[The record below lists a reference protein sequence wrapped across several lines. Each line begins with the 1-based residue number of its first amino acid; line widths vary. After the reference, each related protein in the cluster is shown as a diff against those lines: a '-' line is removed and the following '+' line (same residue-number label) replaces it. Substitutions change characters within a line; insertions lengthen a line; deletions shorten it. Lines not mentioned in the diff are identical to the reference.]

1 MDSAGT
7 FEMVLQTIS
16 TGLVEK
22 IMIGK
27 GLGED
32 AAMES
37 LYSSKLYAMLEKE
50 DTKLWHYSVP
60 MLYDLYNEE
69 LTTGSFT
76 VHEV

>member
-50 DTKLWHYSVP
+50 ESKLWHYSVP

-69 LTTGSFT
+69 LITGRFSI
-76 VHEV
+76 HEV

>member
-1 MDSAGT
+1 MNTGA
-7 FEMVLQTIS
+7 FEVVLQTIS

-22 IMIGK
+22 IMTDK
-27 GLGED
+27 RLDEN

-60 MLYDLYNEE
+60 MLYDLFNEE
-69 LTTGSFT
+69 LTTGDFAL
-76 VHEV
+76 HE